1 MDGNSVEAYMNEET
15 NIHNS
20 DMRCRRTEAIKQRI
34 DLLGRLRAEGKL
46 RSLRHHPSDGDGSM
60 KIVTKYD
67 PPPIPVRQMDW
78 TAVSSDYDAG
88 DPIGYGAT
96 EAEAIADLQER
107 LEMEAE
113 DA

>member
-1 MDGNSVEAYMNEET
+1 
-15 NIHNS
+15 
-20 DMRCRRTEAIKQRI
+20 
-34 DLLGRLRAEGKL
+34 
-46 RSLRHHPSDGDGSM
+46 M
-60 KIVTKYD
+60 KIVTRYD

-78 TAVSSDYDAG
+78 TAVSSDYDQG